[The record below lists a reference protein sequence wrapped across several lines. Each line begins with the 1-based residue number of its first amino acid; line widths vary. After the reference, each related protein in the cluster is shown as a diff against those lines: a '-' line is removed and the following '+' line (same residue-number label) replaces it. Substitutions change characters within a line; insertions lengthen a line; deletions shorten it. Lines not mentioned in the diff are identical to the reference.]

1 MAFQFN
7 KAQFKSQTEEWMYES
22 VGTLAKNSKGRRIKF
37 TKRNLASDN
46 RVVILISDA
55 KGKYDDAE
63 LLTCTEPLSK
73 MIRKSLE
80 KKMSHK
86 ELLAICSKL
95 EIQQHVDDET
105 KYFLFQPQGDGEM
118 LEDFAVNDLA
128 KESVSYEDL
137 VAF

>member
-1 MAFQFN
+1 
-7 KAQFKSQTEEWMYES
+7 
-22 VGTLAKNSKGRRIKF
+22 
-37 TKRNLASDN
+37 
-46 RVVILISDA
+46 
-55 KGKYDDAE
+55 
-63 LLTCTEPLSK
+63 
-73 MIRKSLE
+73 
-80 KKMSHK
+80 MSHK